1 MTWTHH
7 PPPPSI
13 DALLSEVLEFEASLL
28 LEEEKQ
34 QPDASSAIACSYP
47 YSYLNHGGFGDP
59 HPSVLKLR
67 QYFTDLCYRNNN
79 KNLLN
84 CTPMVYHRSLVPKL
98 AARAKA
104 RACGYLGID
113 SLQGRRGFSFT
124 SITSALFRVLD
135 SVKFEEGDI
144 IVTTDTI
151 YHSLVDT
158 ISHFCNTKKLKWVV
172 VNTPHGCDPDSIFD
186 EFKRVI
192 QSSVAESS
200 ISSNHRVKLAVLD
213 HISSKPTILYPVDR
227 MCDLCQSLQIP
238 TLVDGAH
245 VPGSIPSHLIH
256 VEDTKATF
264 YVVTFHKWCNTPR
277 GSSGGIWV
285 NLNDIDEMYSS
296 FINVSSLVV
305 DGGWHN
311 ENNNNDHDMYL
322 DASKPGYFTDGLT
335 QGIYDESTRE
345 YENILVLPHCLDL
358 VLQHEESFQQHAA
371 RLRAQSTIVLSQA
384 WGLDDEEAH
393 MWGGGVV
400 ALPMLAIPL
409 PTSKLLQATTW
420 TCEHDEATLTLA
432 KQLKLL
438 RNHLVPKLWQE
449 FAIEVPVFVWK
460 NEILG
465 VRISFGRKVVMQDME
480 RLGDAINIIIEGG
493 LSL

>member
-28 LEEEKQ
+28 EDQ
-34 QPDASSAIACSYP
+34 QPDPSPAC
-47 YSYLNHGGFGDP
+47 SYLNHGGFGDP

-67 QYFTDLCYRNNN
+67 QYFTDICYRN
-79 KNLLN
+79 
-84 CTPMVYHRSLVPKL
+84 PMVYHRSLVPKL
-98 AARAKA
+98 VARAKA
-104 RACGYLGID
+104 RACDYLSI
-113 SLQGRRGFSFT
+113 SQKQGFSFA
-124 SITSALFRVLD
+124 SITPSLFRVLD
-135 SVKFEEGDI
+135 SVNFEEGDVV
-144 IVTTDTI
+144 VTTDTI

-158 ISHFCNTKKLKWVV
+158 ISHFCKAKKLKWVQ
-172 VNTPHGCDPDSIFD
+172 VNTPHGCDPERIFD

-192 QSSVAESS
+192 QSAVAGSS
-200 ISSNHRVKLAVLD
+200 AHRVKLAVLD

-227 MCDLCQSLQIP
+227 MCELCRSFQIP

-277 GSSGGIWV
+277 GTSGGIWV
-285 NLNDIDEMYSS
+285 NQNDVNAMYSS
-296 FINVSSLVV
+296 FIDVSSLVV

-311 ENNNNDHDMYL
+311 QNNNDNDDMYVN
-322 DASKPGYFTDGLT
+322 ASKPGYFTDGLT

-358 VLQHEESFQQHAA
+358 VLKHEESFQQHAA
-371 RLRAQSTIVLSQA
+371 RLGAQSIVVLSKA
-384 WGLDDEEAH
+384 WGLDDGEAQI
-393 MWGGGVV
+393 WGGAGCLGTADKV

-409 PTSKLLQATTW
+409 PTSRLLKATTFRQRNS
-420 TCEHDEATLTLA
+420 DETTMSLA
-432 KQLKLL
+432 KQLKILKS
-438 RNHLVPKLWQE
+438 HLVPKLWQDY
-449 FAIEVPVFVWK
+449 ALEVPVFVWK
-460 NEILG
+460 NEIVG
-465 VRISFGRKVVMQDME
+465 IRISFGRNVVIQDIE
-480 RLGDAINIIIEGG
+480 RLGDAINRIVEGG

>member
-1 MTWTHH
+1 MSWTHH
-7 PPPPSI
+7 LPPPSI
-13 DALLSEVLEFEASLL
+13 GALLSEVLEFEASLL
-28 LEEEKQ
+28 EEQ
-34 QPDASSAIACSYP
+34 QPDPDPSPAS
-47 YSYLNHGGFGDP
+47 SYLNHGGFGDP
-59 HPSVLKLR
+59 HHSVLKLR
-67 QYFTDLCYRNNN
+67 QYFTDICYRN
-79 KNLLN
+79 KN

-98 AARAKA
+98 VARAKA
-104 RACGYLGID
+104 RACDYLSI
-113 SLQGRRGFSFT
+113 SQKQGFSFT

-135 SVKFEEGDI
+135 SIKFEEGDV

-158 ISHFCNTKKLKWVV
+158 ISHFCKTKKLKWVQA
-172 VNTPHGCDPDSIFD
+172 NTPHGCDPEQIFD
-186 EFKRVI
+186 EFNRVI
-192 QSSVAESS
+192 GSVVSE
-200 ISSNHRVKLAVLD
+200 SSNHRVKLAVFD

-227 MCDLCQSLQIP
+227 MCELCRSLEIP

-277 GSSGGIWV
+277 GTSGGIWV
-285 NLNDIDEMYSS
+285 NQKDIDDMYSS
-296 FINVSSLVV
+296 FIDVSSLVV

-311 ENNNNDHDMYL
+311 QNNNDNADMYV

-358 VLQHEESFQQHAA
+358 VLKHEESFQRHAV
-371 RLRAQSTIVLSQA
+371 RLRAQSIVVLSEA
-384 WGLDDEEAH
+384 WGLDDDEAQL
-393 MWGGGVV
+393 WGGAGCRLGTADVV

-409 PTSKLLQATTW
+409 PTSKLLQATTFQKQDN
-420 TCEHDEATLTLA
+420 DETTMTLA
-432 KQLKLL
+432 DQLKILK
-438 RNHLVPKLWQE
+438 NHLVPKLWQE
-449 FAIEVPVFVWK
+449 YAIEVPVFVWK
-460 NEILG
+460 NEIVG
-465 VRISFGRKVVMQDME
+465 TRISFGRNVVMQDIE